1 MGQSHQSDGSKLV
14 TVPGET
20 GIKRLHD
27 FILQSSVS
35 WQELEKR
42 MAILFKSDGRDGK
55 AKQVKKTLKWRQIP
69 SLIELQPKVVAFKIL
84 DYHVGTCW
92 KKE

>member
-1 MGQSHQSDGSKLV
+1 
-14 TVPGET
+14 
-20 GIKRLHD
+20 
-27 FILQSSVS
+27 
-35 WQELEKR
+35 